1 MQQSVKMRGTL
12 VVGAALIATGAFAI
26 ALGEEK
32 AAGPETV
39 PVVSS
44 GQMTLGGTATTTT
57 PPTVAP
63 VAIATPA
70 EKATVPCG
78 FTKGC

>member
-1 MQQSVKMRGTL
+1 MQQSIKMRTTL
-12 VVGAALIATGAFAI
+12 VAGAALIAAGAFTMAM
-26 ALGEEK
+26 GEEK
-32 AAGPETV
+32 AAGPTTV
-39 PVVSS
+39 PIVSS
-44 GQMTLGGTATTTT
+44 GEMTLGDTATTTT